1 MRATQALRMRPTAML
16 RMQQTR
22 NVAMRQ
28 SPILRM
34 AVPKE
39 EQSGTYSSF
48 LPNTQ
53 FAKPRHTI
61 TQRLRRI
68 KDVPVE
74 LIPLAVVIGAAIVA
88 AGYSMVNKL
97 MTDKTLRLS
106 RQAAKH

>member
-39 EQSGTYSSF
+39 EQSG
-48 LPNTQ
+48 
-53 FAKPRHTI
+53 HTI

-74 LIPLAVVIGAAIVA
+74 LIPLAVVIGAAIAA

>member
-22 NVAMRQ
+22 TVAMRQ

-39 EQSGTYSSF
+39 EQAG
-48 LPNTQ
+48 
-53 FAKPRHTI
+53 HTI

-68 KDVPVE
+68 KDVPIE
-74 LIPLAVVIGAAIVA
+74 LIPLAAVMGVAIVA
-88 AGYSMVNKL
+88 AGYSMINKL

-106 RQAAKH
+106 RQANKH

>member
-22 NVAMRQ
+22 TVAMRQ

-39 EQSGTYSSF
+39 EQSG
-48 LPNTQ
+48 
-53 FAKPRHTI
+53 HTI

-106 RQAAKH
+106 RQSSKH